1 MSEQK
6 VMLAAGISFHQ
17 RGVFEEANSCY
28 QRVLEVAPES
38 DEAWHLSGRLA
49 LDVGLLSEAQAMV
62 GRALELAPEKAEY
75 ALTMGTVLGRLRQ
88 MEAAREWYQRALELN
103 PALNEAYL
111 GIANTFLVERRFGEA
126 KALAEPLCA
135 AGGVVGIRAQSVVGE
150 CVFEL
155 GDLDAVFKWWRG
167 SGADLSSGMVL
178 HVGCGRATLSSLP
191 AVFQNGRWGEI
202 RLDIDP
208 AVNPD
213 VIASVSEMSPVQSE
227 SAQAV
232 FSCHNIEHLY
242 HHEVPVA
249 LKEFHRVL
257 TPGGALVIK
266 TPDLQSACEMVA
278 QDRLY
283 DTAYVSP
290 AGPIAPID
298 MIYSYRNFLLDN
310 NVFMLHKTGFTAT
323 TLRSKLL
330 EAGFEFAFVRRTG
343 FELYAVALKAIQVDD
358 QPVVTTTHQ

>member
-1 MSEQK
+1 MNEQN
-6 VMLAAGISFHQ
+6 VFLEAGISFHQ
-17 RGVFEEANSCY
+17 RAAFEEANSCY
-28 QRVLEVAPES
+28 QRALEVAPDC
-38 DEAWHLSGRLA
+38 DEAWYLSGRLA
-49 LDVGLLSEAQAMV
+49 LDRGLLDEALTQME
-62 GRALELAPEKAEY
+62 RALELAPQKADY
-75 ALTMGTVLGRLRQ
+75 ALTKGTVLARQ
-88 MEAAREWYQRALELN
+88 GKMESAREWYQNALELD
-103 PALNEAYL
+103 PGLNEAYL
-111 GIANTFLVERRFGEA
+111 GTANTFLIERRFEEA
-126 KALAEPLCA
+126 KALAEPLSGL
-135 AGGVVGIRAQSVVGE
+135 AGGVGNKAASIVGE
-150 CVFEL
+150 CALETGGLEALFR
-155 GDLDAVFKWWRG
+155 WWKGRG
-167 SGADLSSGMVL
+167 TDLSAGMVL
-178 HVGCGRATLSSLP
+178 HVGCGRATLAHLP
-191 AVFQNGRWGEI
+191 TVFQNGKWGEI

-213 VIASVSEMSPVQSE
+213 IIASVSEMSPVAGA

-232 FSCHNIEHLY
+232 YSCHNIEHLF

-266 TPDLQSACEMVA
+266 TPDLQTACEMVA

-323 TLRSKLL
+323 TLRAKLL
-330 EAGFEFAFVRRTG
+330 EAGFKFAFVSRTG
-343 FELYAVALKAIQVDD
+343 FELFAVGLKAVEN
-358 QPVVTTTHQ
+358 

>member
-1 MSEQK
+1 MAEQN
-6 VMLAAGISFHQ
+6 VMLEAGISFHQ
-17 RGVFEEANSCY
+17 RGAFEDANACY
-28 QRVLEVAPES
+28 QRALEVAPNS
-38 DEAWHLSGRLA
+38 DEAWHLSARLA

-62 GRALELAPEKAEY
+62 ERALELAPSKAEY
-75 ALTMGTVLGRLRQ
+75 ALTLGTILATKGD
-88 MEAAREWYQRALELN
+88 MTSARDWYQKTLEQD

-111 GIANTFLVERRFGEA
+111 GMANTFLVERRFEEA
-126 KALAEPLCA
+126 RALAEPLSSLD
-135 AGGVVGIRAQSVVGE
+135 GVVGGKALSVVGE
-150 CVFEL
+150 CAFEQ
-155 GDLDAVFKWWRG
+155 GDLAAVFKWWKG
-167 SGADLSSGMVL
+167 VGADLGAGMVL

-191 AVFQNGRWGEI
+191 AVFQNGNWGEI

-208 AVNPD
+208 EVNPD
-213 VIASVSEMSPVQSE
+213 ITASVSDMSSVE
-227 SAQAV
+227 GASAQAV
-232 FSCHNIEHLY
+232 YSCHNIEHLY

-257 TPGGALVIK
+257 TPGGALVIR

-283 DTAYVSP
+283 DTAYMSP

-323 TLRSKLL
+323 TLRAKLL
-330 EAGFEFAFVRRTG
+330 EAGFRFAFVRRTG
-343 FELYAVALKAIQVDD
+343 FELYAVGLKSI
-358 QPVVTTTHQ
+358 

>member
-1 MSEQK
+1 MSEQN
-6 VMLAAGISFHQ
+6 VMLEAGISFHQ
-17 RGVFEEANSCY
+17 RGAFEEANSCY
-28 QRVLEVAPES
+28 QRALEVAPDC

-49 LDVGLLSEAQAMV
+49 LDLGLLGEAQALV
-62 GRALELAPEKAEY
+62 GRALDLAPQKAEY
-75 ALTMGTVLGRLRQ
+75 ALTMGTVLASQGE
-88 MEAAREWYQRALELN
+88 MESAREWYQKALERD

-111 GIANTFLVERRFGEA
+111 GIANTFMVERRFEEA
-126 KALAEPLCA
+126 KAIAESLSGLAGA
-135 AGGVVGIRAQSVVGE
+135 VGAKAQSVVGE
-150 CVFEL
+150 CAFEL
-155 GDLDAVFKWWRG
+155 GDLGTVFRWWKG
-167 SGADLSSGMVL
+167 QGADLSAGMVL

-191 AVFQNGRWGEI
+191 AVFQNGNWGEI

-213 VIASVSEMSPVQSE
+213 VIASVSEMSPVQGE

-232 FSCHNIEHLY
+232 YSCHNIEHLF

-257 TPGGALVIK
+257 TPGGALVIR
-266 TPDLQSACEMVA
+266 TPDLQTACEMVA

-323 TLRSKLL
+323 TLRAKLL
-330 EAGFEFAFVRRTG
+330 EAGFKFAFVRRTG
-343 FELYAVALKAIQVDD
+343 FELYAVALKAV
-358 QPVVTTTHQ
+358 

>member
-6 VMLAAGISFHQ
+6 AMLEAGISFHQ
-17 RGVFEEANSCY
+17 KGAFEEANSCY
-28 QRVLEVAPES
+28 QRALALAPDS
-38 DEAWHLSGRLA
+38 DEAWYLSGRLA
-49 LDVGLLSEAQAMV
+49 LDLGLLDEARAMV
-62 GRALELAPEKAEY
+62 ARALDLAPEKAEY
-75 ALTMGTVLGRLRQ
+75 ALAMGTILGSQRQ
-88 MEAAREWYQRALELN
+88 TESAREWYQRALELD

-111 GIANTFLVERRFGEA
+111 GIARTFLADGRFVEA
-126 KALAEPLCA
+126 MALAEPLSA
-135 AGGVVGIRAQSVVGE
+135 FGGVVGARAQSVVGE
-150 CVFEL
+150 CNYHL
-155 GDLDAVFKWWRG
+155 GDLAAVFDWWKAY
-167 SGADLSSGMVL
+167 GADLSAGRVL
-178 HVGCGRATLSSLP
+178 HVGCGRATLANLP
-191 AVFQNGRWGEI
+191 AVFQNGRWGEM

-213 VIASVSEMSPVQSE
+213 VIASVSEMSPVQSN

-232 FSCHNIEHLY
+232 YSGHNIEHLN

-283 DTAYVSP
+283 DTAYMSK

-298 MIYSYRNFLLDN
+298 MIYSNRKFLLDN

-323 TLRSKLL
+323 TLRDKLL
-330 EAGFEFAFVRRTG
+330 EAGFQFAFVRRWEG
-343 FELYAVALKAIQVDD
+343 FELDAVALKAI
-358 QPVVTTTHQ
+358 

>member
-1 MSEQK
+1 MSEQN
-6 VMLAAGISFHQ
+6 VMLEAGIAFHR
-17 RGVFEEANSCY
+17 RGVFDEANFYY
-28 QRVLEVAPES
+28 QCALKVAPDS

-49 LDVGLLSEAQAMV
+49 LDVGLLGEAKALV
-62 GRALELAPEKAEY
+62 ARALELAPQKAEY
-75 ALTMGTVLGRLRQ
+75 ALTMGTILASQGE
-88 MEAAREWYQRALELN
+88 MEAAREWYQNALERD
-103 PALNEAYL
+103 AAMNEAYL
-111 GIANTFLVERRFGEA
+111 GIANTFMVERRFEEA
-126 KALAEPLCA
+126 KAIAESLSSLAGALGA
-135 AGGVVGIRAQSVVGE
+135 KAQSVAGE
-150 CVFEL
+150 CAFEL
-155 GDLDAVFKWWRG
+155 GDLAAVFQWWKRRG
-167 SGADLSSGMVL
+167 TDLSAGMVL
-178 HVGCGRATLSSLP
+178 HVGCGRVTLSGLP
-191 AVFQNGRWGEI
+191 AVFQNGNWGEI

-213 VIASVSEMSPVQSE
+213 VIASVSEMSSVQGE

-232 FSCHNIEHLY
+232 YSSHNIEHLF

-257 TPGGALVIK
+257 TPGGALVIR

-283 DTAYVSP
+283 DMAYMSS

-323 TLRSKLL
+323 TLRAKLL
-330 EAGFEFAFVRRTG
+330 EAGFLLAFVKRTG
-343 FELYAVALKAIQVDD
+343 FELYAVALKAV
-358 QPVVTTTHQ
+358 

>member
-6 VMLAAGISFHQ
+6 AMLEAGISFHQ
-17 RGVFEEANSCY
+17 RGAFEEANSCY
-28 QRVLEVAPES
+28 QRALELAPDS
-38 DEAWHLSGRLA
+38 DEAWYLSGRLA
-49 LDVGLLSEAQAMV
+49 LDLGLLSEAQAMV
-62 GRALELAPEKAEY
+62 TRALDLAPEKAEY
-75 ALTMGTVLGRLRQ
+75 ALLMGTVLGSQRQ
-88 MEAAREWYQRALELN
+88 TESAREWYQKALELD

-111 GIANTFLVERRFGEA
+111 GIANTFLIERRYGEA
-126 KALAEPLCA
+126 RALAEPLSA
-135 AGGVVGIRAQSVVGE
+135 FGGVVGVRAQSVVGE
-150 CVFEL
+150 CIFETGGL
-155 GDLDAVFKWWRG
+155 EAVFSWWKG
-167 SGADLSSGMVL
+167 YGADLSAGRVL
-178 HVGCGRATLSSLP
+178 HVGCGRATLANLP

-208 AVNPD
+208 AVSPD

-232 FSCHNIEHLY
+232 YSSHNIEHLY

-257 TPGGALVIK
+257 TPGGVLVIK

-283 DTAYVSP
+283 DTAYMSK
-290 AGPIAPID
+290 AGPVAPID
-298 MIYSYRNFLLDN
+298 MIYSHRDFLLDN

-323 TLRSKLL
+323 TLRDKLF
-330 EAGFEFAFVRRTG
+330 EAGFKFAFVRRWEG
-343 FELYAVALKAIQVDD
+343 FELYAVALKAV
-358 QPVVTTTHQ
+358 